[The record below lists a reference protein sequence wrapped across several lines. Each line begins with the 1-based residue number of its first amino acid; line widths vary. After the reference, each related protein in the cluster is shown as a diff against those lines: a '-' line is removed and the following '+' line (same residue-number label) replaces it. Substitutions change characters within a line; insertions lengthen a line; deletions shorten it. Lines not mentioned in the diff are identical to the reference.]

1 MNKKL
6 NLVLEGGGVK
16 GIGLVG
22 AVEQFEAAGYSW
34 SCIGGTSAGAIV
46 ATLLAVGYTGDELCQ
61 IMTDPKLNLI
71 NIMDDV
77 GIRNDFL
84 QVNSK
89 FQEAR
94 KKKGFFKT
102 LFTLFSVALPIMRL
116 IRRLTKNRGLF
127 NGDYILDL
135 IEDLIEKKTG
145 DRHYTFSDLARQKDA
160 NVNKLNL
167 MVTDISNGVLLILPH
182 DLNRLGLKPSE
193 MELAKATRMS
203 MSFPLFFTPVLVNGH
218 WLMDGGILSNF
229 PYTFIDGR
237 RLSKREPIAPTV
249 GLLLD
254 EGPSVPITGVYTMA
268 LGIANTMI
276 SSLDRVGH
284 RLFRR
289 RLIKIN
295 VNQVSTLAFDLD
307 NKTKDELREEGA
319 RAAVKF
325 LKRFD
330 YEKACGTNLL
340 QVRSL
345 EGAESEDAEA
355 EAT

>member
-61 IMTDPKLNLI
+61 IMTDPQMNFI
-71 NIMDDV
+71 NIMDDE
-77 GIRNDFL
+77 GIRKDFL
-84 QVNSK
+84 QVNKK

-94 KKKGFFKT
+94 TKKGFWKIV
-102 LFTLFSVALPIMRL
+102 FTMIPVTFPIIRL
-116 IRRLTKNRGLF
+116 VRRLNQNRGLF
-127 NGDYILDL
+127 NGDYILKL

-145 DRHYTFSDLARQKDA
+145 NRHYTFSDLSRQKDA

-182 DLNRLGLKPSE
+182 DLDKLGLKPSE
-193 MELAKATRMS
+193 MELARATRMS

-229 PYTFIDGR
+229 PYTYIDQR

-254 EGPSVPITGVYTMA
+254 EGPSVDITGVYTMV

-289 RLIKIN
+289 RLVKIN
-295 VNQVSTLAFDLD
+295 VNEVSTLAFDLD
-307 NKTKDELREEGA
+307 NQTKDELRREGA
-319 RAAVKF
+319 RAAAKF

-330 YEKACGTNLL
+330 YDKARGVNLL
-340 QVRSL
+340 QVRPM
-345 EGAESEDAEA
+345 EGAEPSDAEA
-355 EAT
+355 A

>member
-1 MNKKL
+1 MDKKL

-61 IMTDPKLNLI
+61 IMTDPQMNFI
-71 NIMDDV
+71 NIMDDEKV
-77 GIRNDFL
+77 RNDFL
-84 QVNSK
+84 EVNRR

-94 KKKGFFKT
+94 GKKGFFRIV
-102 LFTLFSVALPIMRL
+102 FTLVPVSLPIMRL
-116 IRRLTKNRGLF
+116 VRRLTLNRGLF
-127 NGDYILDL
+127 NGDYIQNL
-135 IEDLIEKKTG
+135 IEELIEKKTG
-145 DRHYTFSDLARQKDA
+145 NRHYTFSDLARQKDA

-182 DLNRLGLKPSE
+182 DLRKLGLKPSE
-193 MELAKATRMS
+193 MEIAKATRMS

-237 RLSKREPIAPTV
+237 RLSKREPVAPTV

-254 EGPSVPITGVYTMA
+254 EGPGVPITGVYTMV

-276 SSLDRVGH
+276 ASLDRVGH

-307 NKTKDELREEGA
+307 NKTRDELREKGA
-319 RAAVKF
+319 RAAAKF

-330 YEKACGTNLL
+330 YDKAMGRNLL
-340 QVRSL
+340 QVRSM
-345 EGAESEDAEA
+345 EAAEPEDAEA
-355 EAT
+355 EAA